1 MNMIRFTPT
10 QLGDL
15 NRLWDAA
22 TEAAPDWCALYR
34 RAAALHRRA
43 LPGGLDHCRVVAGQ
57 EWAVKRLTA
66 LLDCSAAALQPAP
79 QRDLQPA
86 RLSA

>member
-22 TEAAPDWCALYR
+22 TEAAPDWCAIYR

-43 LPGGLDHCRVVAGQ
+43 LPGGLDHCRAVAGQ
-57 EWAVKRLTA
+57 EWVVKRLTA
-66 LLDCSAAALQPAP
+66 LLDCSAAALQLAS